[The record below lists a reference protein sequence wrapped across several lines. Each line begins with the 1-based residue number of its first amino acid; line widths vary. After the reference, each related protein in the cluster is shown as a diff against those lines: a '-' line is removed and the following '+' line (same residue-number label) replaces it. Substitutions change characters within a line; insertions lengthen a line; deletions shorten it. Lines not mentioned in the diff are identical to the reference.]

1 MKVKFIG
8 NPNKNADGTPVDT
21 SEYINMFGVK
31 FKLGETQ
38 DISKLPKEI
47 QAKFAGN
54 SHFEVMKG
62 GG

>member
-8 NPNKNADGTPVDT
+8 NPAVDGEGNPVDK

-47 QAKFAGN
+47 QSKFAGN
-54 SHFEVMKG
+54 PHFEVIKG